1 MGFTV
6 PDSKRDQATVGK
18 ASKLQLEK
26 KATVGKASKLQLE
39 KHRSISGNPICSSEN
54 RCSEHIWLYSVIR
67 DSEDRDKINCFDS
80 LILEDRDKINCFDS
94 LILFLINQV

>member
-1 MGFTV
+1 LVHNGGIAEKGFTV

-18 ASKLQLEK
+18 SYSW
-26 KATVGKASKLQLE
+26 KASKLQLE

-67 DSEDRDKINCFDS
+67 DSEDIDKIKCFDS
-80 LILEDRDKINCFDS
+80 LLLEDRDKINCFDS

>member
-1 MGFTV
+1 MSVFGV
-6 PDSKRDQATVGK
+6 
-18 ASKLQLEK
+18 
-26 KATVGKASKLQLE
+26 
-39 KHRSISGNPICSSEN
+39 
-54 RCSEHIWLYSVIR
+54 YSVIR